1 MRTNERSFER
11 KKDKKRKNGRAPQT
25 FPLYDLSNEGSC

>member
-1 MRTNERSFER
+1 MNARLNE

-25 FPLYDLSNEGSC
+25 FPLYDLSNEGSY